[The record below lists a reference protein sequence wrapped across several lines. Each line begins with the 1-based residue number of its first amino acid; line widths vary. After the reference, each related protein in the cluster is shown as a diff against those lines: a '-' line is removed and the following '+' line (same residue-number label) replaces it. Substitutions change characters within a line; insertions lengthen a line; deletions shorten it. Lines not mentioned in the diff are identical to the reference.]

1 MIVGR
6 GATVTVKLVELVA
19 VPLGVITRIA
29 PVVAPEGTV
38 AVIWV
43 AEFTVKLAETLL
55 KVTELVVN
63 PVPLKFVPV
72 IVTEVPTGPEAGVKL
87 VIVGDGPVPTVKL
100 VALVAVAGPNAVVT
114 WIGPVVAVA
123 LVVQPPSF
131 HRWIL
136 T

>member
-19 VPLGVITRIA
+19 VPLGVVTRIA

-43 AEFTVKLAETLL
+43 DEFTVKLVAETLL

-100 VALVAVAGPNAVVT
+100 VALVAVPNPVVT
-114 WIGPVVAVA
+114 
-123 LVVQPPSF
+123 
-131 HRWIL
+131 
-136 T
+136 

>member
-19 VPLGVITRIA
+19 VPLGVVTRIA

-43 AEFTVKLAETLL
+43 AEFTVKLAEVLL

-72 IVTEVPTGPEAGVKL
+72 IVTEVPTGPEDGVKL

-100 VALVAVAGPNAVVT
+100 VALVAVPNPVVT
-114 WIGPVVAVA
+114 
-123 LVVQPPSF
+123 
-131 HRWIL
+131 
-136 T
+136 